1 MFMFHRIK
9 LLFDRNSEQLE
20 RVFVFVTP
28 ADFHLS
34 FRLFFMYDRTRVPPV
49 ISCLSIS
56 PQRAKVV
63 YAIIVW
69 GDLAVFSVQ
78 KLRQIGATEWQYSRI
93 FFDVL
98 LFGSE

>member
-1 MFMFHRIK
+1 
-9 LLFDRNSEQLE
+9 
-20 RVFVFVTP
+20 
-28 ADFHLS
+28 
-34 FRLFFMYDRTRVPPV
+34 MYDRTRVPPV

-56 PQRAKVV
+56 PHRAEVV